1 LASSQLGSRSS
12 FFRFPSDHILP
23 VVKYLLAMV
32 GIPPELPKIIA
43 AEISGRIFAVST
55 SFSVGTLG
63 PLASTRI
70 AGRSFCPTE
79 SQNAHRD
86 FPWLRMQVLRRD
98 HYRCRACDKKGDE
111 ITLHVYPIRP
121 LGSQVE
127 TMVTLCA
134 SCQSLME
141 TLKLNDRLNA
151 VFIFRRGRK
160 TNYYAQ
166 IYSDDPKCAPMQQV
180 IPPPQVHLRTEDATF
195 ALHIEQ
201 AIG

>member
-1 LASSQLGSRSS
+1 
-12 FFRFPSDHILP
+12 
-23 VVKYLLAMV
+23 
-32 GIPPELPKIIA
+32 
-43 AEISGRIFAVST
+43 
-55 SFSVGTLG
+55 LG

-70 AGRSFCPTE
+70 AGGNLRLAE
-79 SQNAHRD
+79 GQNARRN
-86 FPWLRMQVLRRD
+86 FPWLRMHVLRRD

-160 TNYYAQ
+160 TKYYAQ
-166 IYSDDPKCAPMQQV
+166 IYSDNPKCAPTQQV
-180 IPPPQVHLRTEDATF
+180 IPHAQVHPRTENATL

-201 AIG
+201 AVGVAR